1 MQMVVDISLPETLL
15 YRQSPNPIA
24 MKAVR
29 HPVGE
34 VNGGQWLVCDIF
46 GVENDQVAP
55 IFPFA
60 VHSHEQKAF
69 AFG

>member
-1 MQMVVDISLPETLL
+1 MPEALL
-15 YRQSPNPIA
+15 YQQSLHPIGV
-24 MKAVR
+24 KAIR

-34 VNGGQWLVCDIF
+34 VNGSQWLMRDIF